1 MCSEMGAKCLY
12 FDRVTGDPEDRGQ
25 RHHACFWCAET
36 RTLTQHW
43 VEVPISFKFRTRQI
57 GHITYWGQFG
67 LGLGLNLRSTADD
80 EVDYL
85 YRAVATVRGGRGWSG
100 SIA

>member
-1 MCSEMGAKCLY
+1 MFLVRRA
-12 FDRVTGDPEDRGQ
+12 
-25 RHHACFWCAET
+25 

-67 LGLGLNLRSTADD
+67 LGLGLNLRSTAHD

-85 YRAVATVRGGRGWSG
+85 YRQMVPEQQG
-100 SIA
+100 SLGL